1 MRDRLY
7 PTDTTDEQWDR
18 IGPVIAARKAQH
30 PSVSGHSGQY
40 EMRDIVD
47 AIFYQ
52 NRAGC
57 SWSMLPADFPP
68 ASAVKYYFYRWRDEG
83 FDKTLHDLLRA
94 QVRERAGRAED
105 PSAVVLDSASLHA
118 ASNVPAA
125 TTGRDANKKVPGRK
139 RGLAVDVIGLII
151 AVVIVAAS
159 AHENAI
165 GKALLDKVATDVPTV
180 AKAWVDQGFKSS
192 VVEHGAALGIDVE
205 IVVRNPEQTGFVP
218 QAKRFVVEQ
227 TNGVLVYDRY
237 LVREYTV
244 DPKSSESRV
253 YWASARR
260 IVRRLT
266 DTITPSWRT
275 PPAPLV

>member
-1 MRDRLY
+1 MRDRRY
-7 PTDTTDEQWDR
+7 PTDTTDEQWER

-40 EMRDIVD
+40 DMRDIVD

-57 SWSMLPADFPP
+57 PWSMLPADFPP
-68 ASAVKYYFYRWRDEG
+68 ASAVKYYFYTWRNEG
-83 FDKTLHDLLRA
+83 FDKILHDLLRA

-118 ASNVPAA
+118 ASNVPAT
-125 TTGRDANKKVPGRK
+125 TTGKDANKKVPGRK

-151 AVVIVAAS
+151 AVVIVAACT
-159 AHENAI
+159 HENAI
-165 GKALLDKVATDVPTV
+165 GKALLDQVAADVPTV
-180 AKAWVDQGFKSS
+180 TKAWVDQGFKAS
-192 VVEHGAALGIDVE
+192 VVEHGQALGIDVE
-205 IVVRNPEQTGFVP
+205 IVVRNPEQTGVVP
-218 QAKRFVVEQ
+218 QAKRYVVEQ

-244 DPKSSESRV
+244 DPRSSVSRV

-266 DTITPSWRT
+266 GTITPSWRT
-275 PPAPLV
+275 APTPST

>member
-7 PTDTTDEQWDR
+7 PTDTTDEQWEL

-30 PSVSGHSGQY
+30 PSVSGHDGQY

-57 SWSMLPADFPP
+57 SWSMLPAGFPP
-68 ASAVKYYFYRWRDEG
+68 ASAVKYYFYTWRDEG
-83 FDKTLHDLLRA
+83 FDKVLHGLLRA

-125 TTGRDANKKVPGRK
+125 TMGKDANKKVPGRK
-139 RGLAVDVIGLII
+139 RGLAIDVTGLIT
-151 AVVIVAAS
+151 AVVIVAACV
-159 AHENAI
+159 HENTI
-165 GKALLDKVATDVPTV
+165 GKALLDQVAADTPTV
-180 AKAWVDQGFKSS
+180 TKARVDQGFKQS
-192 VVEHGAALGIDVE
+192 VVEHGQDLGIDVE
-205 IVVRNPEQTGFVP
+205 IVMRNPEQTGFVP
-218 QAKRFVVEQ
+218 QPKRYVVEQ

-237 LVREYTV
+237 LVREYTL
-244 DPKSSESRV
+244 DPRSSLSRV
-253 YWASARR
+253 YRAPARR

-266 DTITPSWRT
+266 GAITPSWRT
-275 PPAPLV
+275 PPTLTA